1 MSRLHSRPSRP
12 AALAGLFGALAA
24 VLLVLVVFAWPPLR
38 SFDTGIARTLH
49 RWAHSF
55 DGVTQVNRVLSDW
68 VWDPWTMRAL
78 CAVVVVGLWVRGA
91 RRFAVLLAVTCTV
104 GTLAQQA
111 LKSLVDKDRPQWQQ
125 PLDSAHYAAFPSG
138 HAMTATVACGLL
150 LWLLRRYG
158 VTGAVWGAAVALASV
173 SVIGVGLTRLW
184 LGVHWPTDVLG
195 GWLLGMLT
203 VAVAVCVH
211 QRVEA
216 RVDPTVA
223 GDRGSSV

>member
-1 MSRLHSRPSRP
+1 MSRLHTRPSRP

-91 RRFAVLLAVTCTV
+91 RHFAVLLAVTCTV

-158 VTGAVWGAAVALASV
+158 VSGAAWIGAVVLAAV
-173 SVIGVGLTRLW
+173 SVIGVGLTRIW

-211 QRVEA
+211 QRMEA
-216 RVDPTVA
+216 RVDPAVA